1 MMILIKNFDN
11 DELQHLLK
19 ASFEKMSPERMLG
32 LALFGLVNPSEKTTK
47 DHHHQDHGRTT
58 RNTIGI
64 LGRRRSATSGN

>member
-1 MMILIKNFDN
+1 MMILTKNFDN

-32 LALFGLVNPSEKTTK
+32 LALFGKPLREGLPKTTTTK
-47 DHHHQDHGRTT
+47 TTGQTT

-64 LGRRRSATSGN
+64 LGRRRRYY